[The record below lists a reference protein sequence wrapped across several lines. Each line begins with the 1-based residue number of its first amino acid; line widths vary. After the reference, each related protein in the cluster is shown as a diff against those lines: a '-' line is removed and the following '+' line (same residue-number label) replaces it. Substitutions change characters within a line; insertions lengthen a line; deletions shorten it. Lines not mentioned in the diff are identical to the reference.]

1 VTVADFGFL
10 AVTIGTV
17 GGLEPCLF
25 TLDECEEILD
35 VVHELGDV
43 EPITLA
49 LSVALEVHTD
59 DGVALLVEVDCYV
72 FVSAD
77 VLLET
82 VDNEDETL
90 AKRKDET
97 GRL

>member
-1 VTVADFGFL
+1 MADFGFL
-10 AVTIGTV
+10 AVTVGTV

-25 TLDECEEILD
+25 ALDEGEEVLD

-43 EPITLA
+43 ETITLA

-72 FVSAD
+72 FVPAD
-77 VLLET
+77 VLLEA
-82 VDNEDETL
+82 VDDEDETL

-97 GRL
+97 WR